1 MAGSMLNLGRALNL
15 SVRLS
20 STGLALKVRLHFRT
34 CSHLF
39 CFFFFFFFFCWIMD
53 KNPLFKEG
61 SDLRPKK
68 SCQLI

>member
-20 STGLALKVRLHFRT
+20 SIGLALKVRLHFRT

-39 CFFFFFFFFCWIMD
+39 CFFFFCWIMD
-53 KNPLFKEG
+53 KNRVFQEG